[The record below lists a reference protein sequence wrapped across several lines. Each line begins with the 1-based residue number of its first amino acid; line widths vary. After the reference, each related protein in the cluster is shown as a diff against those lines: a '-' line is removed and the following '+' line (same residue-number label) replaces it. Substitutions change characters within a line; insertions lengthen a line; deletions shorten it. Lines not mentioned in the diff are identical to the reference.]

1 MKNCFLVLCIILF
14 ILHKKARNF
23 HRSFKNCRLPRRNKA
38 SMYLILL
45 LYITL
50 QIKQFLK
57 SCSVANYTKKMRQ
70 LLEKIEENSRFIES
84 KRAKVTFA
92 LNNTKMVKAW
102 ETSVKTK
109 GTPLMAFFENWNKIN
124 KIQKRKKVSK
134 NDELAGNLPSIKR
147 PRISEELVAATNVKP
162 ESKGPL
168 VLFPSDSEED
178 KDNFNLDEE
187 DIPPKAK
194 KVKKVK
200 KKKVVK
206 NKVAVN
212 DDSDKIPDEV
222 DVVQDFC
229 VSDW

>member
-1 MKNCFLVLCIILF
+1 MSLYLP
-14 ILHKKARNF
+14 
-23 HRSFKNCRLPRRNKA
+23 NCRRLN
-38 SMYLILL
+38 ILT
-45 LYITL
+45 ITL

-70 LLEKIEENSRFIES
+70 LLEKIEENSKFIENE
-84 KRAKVTFA
+84 RAKVTFA

-102 ETSVKTK
+102 ETSIKTN

-134 NDELAGNLPSIKR
+134 NDEIADDLPYIKR
-147 PRISEELVAATNVKP
+147 PKISEELVAATNIKP
-162 ESKGPL
+162 ERKGPL
-168 VLFPSDSEED
+168 VLFPSDSEEE
-178 KDNFNLDEE
+178 KDDFHLYDE

-200 KKKVVK
+200 KKVVK

-212 DDSDKIPDEV
+212 NDSDKIPDEV
-222 DVVQDFC
+222 DVVQDLC

>member
-1 MKNCFLVLCIILF
+1 M
-14 ILHKKARNF
+14 
-23 HRSFKNCRLPRRNKA
+23 
-38 SMYLILL
+38 
-45 LYITL
+45 

-57 SCSVANYTKKMRQ
+57 NCSVANYTKKMRQ

-102 ETSVKTK
+102 ESSIKRD
-109 GTPLMAFFENWNKIN
+109 GTPLTAFYENWNKIN

-134 NDELAGNLPSIKR
+134 NDELAGDLPSIKR
-147 PRISEELVAATNVKP
+147 PKISEDLATNIKP
-162 ESKGPL
+162 ESRGPL
-168 VLFPSDSEED
+168 VLFPSDSEEEKD
-178 KDNFNLDEE
+178 KFNLHAEG
-187 DIPPKAK
+187 IPPKAK

-206 NKVAVN
+206 NKVAVKN
-212 DDSDKIPDEV
+212 YNDKIPDEV